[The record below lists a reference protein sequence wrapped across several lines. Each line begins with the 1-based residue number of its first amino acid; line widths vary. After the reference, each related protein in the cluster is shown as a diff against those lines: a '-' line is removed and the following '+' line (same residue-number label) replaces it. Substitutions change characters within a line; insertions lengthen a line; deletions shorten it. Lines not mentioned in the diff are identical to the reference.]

1 MPERRGEVSVIRR
14 LARRFA
20 SSVATAKR
28 SRDKDAQA
36 VLQLIRSRPVALR
49 HLGAAEQAPGFGTP
63 PQSRNS
69 VTAEHVRQLQE
80 ADKECTREQEA
91 VEILKQL
98 KADVVATDELLRET
112 KIGVTVNK
120 LRNNESKEVADL
132 AKELVRKWKA
142 DVGQSG
148 SKKTAAA
155 ASSTATSSAP
165 SPAAAA
171 RTPKSPTPKAE
182 PATAT
187 PSTKASTSSSA
198 AAPTNATNGGAS
210 SSSAS
215 ATTPAA
221 PIAPLRRQSS
231 GGGPPRTHKADG
243 IDFAKGEGATGD
255 KTRDKCC
262 ELIYDALA
270 QDSGAPSDLIETRS
284 RALESHVWEQN
295 PPPGGT
301 ANYRNKMRSF
311 YLNLKA
317 ANNPGLREDVVS
329 GEISIVQL
337 YEMDPKDMA
346 SEERKAE
353 NRKLVAENLFKA
365 QAAAPQQA
373 ETDAFQCGKCKQRR
387 CMYYQMQTRSADE
400 PMTTF
405 VTCLSCNNRWKFS

>member
-1 MPERRGEVSVIRR
+1 M
-14 LARRFA
+14 
-20 SSVATAKR
+20 ATAATILSLRK
-28 SRDKDAQA
+28 K
-36 VLQLIRSRPVALR
+36 LVAAT
-49 HLGAAEQAPGFGTP
+49 GAESPKPA
-63 PQSRNS
+63 
-69 VTAEHVRQLQE
+69 
-80 ADKECTREQEA
+80 EA

-98 KADVVATDELLRET
+98 KTQVVATDELLRET

-120 LRNNESKEVADL
+120 LRNNDAKEVADL

-148 SKKTAAA
+148 SKKTTTAAA
-155 ASSTATSSAP
+155 STATSSAP
-165 SPAAAA
+165 SPASAA
-171 RTPKSPTPKAE
+171 TPKSPTPKAE
-182 PATAT
+182 PT
-187 PSTKASTSSSA
+187 PSTTVASKPAPATASSSTSSSS
-198 AAPTNATNGGAS
+198 APA
-210 SSSAS
+210 
-215 ATTPAA
+215 
-221 PIAPLRRQSS
+221 APLRRQSS
-231 GGGPPRTHKADG
+231 GGPPRTHKADG
-243 IDFAKGEGATGD
+243 IDFAKGDEATGD

-270 QDSGAPSDLIETRS
+270 QDSGAPSDLILTRS
-284 RALESHVWEQN
+284 RALEAHVWKQN
-295 PPPGGT
+295 PPPSGT
-301 ANYRNKMRSF
+301 AAYRNKMRSF

-329 GEISIVQL
+329 GEISITQL

-353 NRKLVAENLFKA
+353 NRKLAAENLFKA

>member
-1 MPERRGEVSVIRR
+1 
-14 LARRFA
+14 
-20 SSVATAKR
+20 
-28 SRDKDAQA
+28 
-36 VLQLIRSRPVALR
+36 
-49 HLGAAEQAPGFGTP
+49 
-63 PQSRNS
+63 
-69 VTAEHVRQLQE
+69 
-80 ADKECTREQEA
+80 

-120 LRNNESKEVADL
+120 LRNNDAKEVADL

-142 DVGQSG
+142 DVGRSG
-148 SKKTAAA
+148 SKKTESAFAAPVDKPSTTS
-155 ASSTATSSAP
+155 SSTAAPINGGSAASPSSAP
-165 SPAAAA
+165 
-171 RTPKSPTPKAE
+171 T
-182 PATAT
+182 
-187 PSTKASTSSSA
+187 
-198 AAPTNATNGGAS
+198 
-210 SSSAS
+210 
-215 ATTPAA
+215 
-221 PIAPLRRQSS
+221 APLRRQSS
-231 GGGPPRTHKADG
+231 GGPPRTHKADG

>member
-1 MPERRGEVSVIRR
+1 M
-14 LARRFA
+14 
-20 SSVATAKR
+20 ATA
-28 SRDKDAQA
+28 ATI
-36 VLQLIRSRPVALR
+36 LALR
-49 HLGAAEQAPGFGTP
+49 KKLVAA
-63 PQSRNS
+63 
-69 VTAEHVRQLQE
+69 TAADSPKPAE
-80 ADKECTREQEA
+80 AL
-91 VEILKQL
+91 EILKQL
-98 KADVVATDELLRET
+98 KTEVVATDELLRET

-120 LRNNESKEVADL
+120 LRNNDSKEVADL
-132 AKELVRKWKA
+132 AKELVRKWKS
-142 DVGQSG
+142 DVGQGG

-155 ASSTATSSAP
+155 NASTATSSAP
-165 SPAAAA
+165 SPASAA
-171 RTPKSPTPKAE
+171 TPKSPTPKAE
-182 PATAT
+182 L
-187 PSTKASTSSSA
+187 
-198 AAPTNATNGGAS
+198 AAPASIAPTSASAPANG
-210 SSSAS
+210 SSAS
-215 ATTPAA
+215 PASSA
-221 PIAPLRRQSS
+221 PAAPLRRQSS
-231 GGGPPRTHKADG
+231 GGPARTHKDDG
-243 IDFAKGEGATGD
+243 VDFARSEGATGD

-270 QDSGAPSDLIETRS
+270 QDSGAPSDLILTRS
-284 RALESHVWEQN
+284 RALEKHVWEQN
-295 PPPGGT
+295 AAP
-301 ANYRNKMRSF
+301 AYRNKMRSF

-353 NRKLVAENLFKA
+353 NRKLAADNLFKA